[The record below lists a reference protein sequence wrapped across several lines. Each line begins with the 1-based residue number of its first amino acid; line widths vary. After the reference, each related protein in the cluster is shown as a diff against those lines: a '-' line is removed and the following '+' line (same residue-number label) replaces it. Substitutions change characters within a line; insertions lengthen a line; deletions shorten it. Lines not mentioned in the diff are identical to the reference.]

1 MHRKQ
6 RWTLVGCA
14 TSIVFLGATL
24 ATAQSDEDFVPL
36 FDGKTT
42 QGWSNPY
49 EWGEVWVEDGVIH
62 LKGNPKFF
70 LVSEKTYGDF
80 ILDVEVNVPVGGNSG
95 IQFRSHQKKNK
106 VWGYQAEVDTSQR
119 KWAGGLYDE
128 GRRGWLNPLKY
139 KHEAQ
144 AAFKNGEWN
153 RYRIEAIGDRIRIW
167 VNGVLTTDYRDPMDV
182 EGYIA
187 LQHHGEKGKTYR
199 FRNVRIQDLG
209 RREWVNLFDGKSLDG
224 WHVQPGGKWEIKDG
238 VLAGSSTVSEKS
250 HGLLVSDARYDDFT
264 VRLKFRAILGNSG
277 FYFRIDETDKAAH
290 AEGFQAEIH
299 DGFETGGLYETYG
312 RTWVLR
318 PNQEELKKHYKP
330 GEWSEMVV
338 SAHGENTVVHING
351 HRTVDLRNDP
361 GRRDGHFALQL
372 HASQDMQVEFKDIQ
386 ILGDPQR

>member
-6 RWTLVGCA
+6 RAMLVGCA
-14 TSIVFLGATL
+14 MSILLGGATF
-24 ATAQSDEDFVPL
+24 AAAQSDEGFVPL

-42 QGWSNPY
+42 QGWTNPY
-49 EWGEVWVEDGVIH
+49 EWGEVWVEDEVIH

-70 LVSEKTYGDF
+70 LVTEKTYGDF

-95 IQFRSHQKKNK
+95 IQFRSHQEKNK
-106 VWGYQAEVDTSQR
+106 VWGYQAEVDTAKR

-128 GRRGWLNPLKY
+128 GRRAWLNPLKY

-167 VNGVLTTDYRDPMDV
+167 VNDVLTTDYRDSMDV

-199 FRNVRIQDLG
+199 FRNIRIQDLG
-209 RREWVNLFDGKSLDG
+209 KRKWENLFDGKTLDG
-224 WHVQPGGKWEIKDG
+224 WHVQKGGKWEIKDG
-238 VLAGSSTVSEKS
+238 VLVGMSSVSEKS
-250 HGLLVSDARYDDFT
+250 HGLLVSDERYDDFT
-264 VRLKFRAILGNSG
+264 VRLKFRAIKGNSG
-277 FYFRIDETDKAAH
+277 FYFRIDETEKAAH

-312 RTWVLR
+312 RAWVLK
-318 PNQEELKKHYKP
+318 PNQDELKKHYKP
-330 GEWSEMVV
+330 GEWSDMTV
-338 SAHGENTVVHING
+338 SAHGEQIVVHVNG
-351 HRTVDLRNDP
+351 RRTVDLRNDP

-372 HASQDMQVEFKDIQ
+372 HADQDMQVEFRDIQ
-386 ILGDPQR
+386 ILGAPRR